1 MANMPGLLLRCAG
14 HIGRTKVKS
23 LLSRLF
29 GSGAA
34 MDEPSAPSSAP
45 SASDTR
51 EEILEGLRGHIDRD
65 VASGFYDEDE
75 ILKNGVAA
83 FDGEL
88 ESADLRREAQ
98 AHLKRALAVHAADQK
113 NWPAHTDCDRLDAAF
128 EELEAE
134 GVISRQNFSC
144 CGTCGSSEIWDEIA
158 AVEKGGSAA
167 RGYAFY
173 HMQDTE
179 SAAEGDG
186 LYLNYGAC
194 TEGEEAALAIGQEI
208 VSRLEEHGLS
218 TDWDGRW
225 ETRIR
230 VDLDWKRRRGLM

>member
-1 MANMPGLLLRCAG
+1 M
-14 HIGRTKVKS
+14 KS
-23 LLSRLF
+23 LFNRLF
-29 GSGAA
+29 KFGAA
-34 MDEPSAPSSAP
+34 AQEPAAPAAP
-45 SASDTR
+45 DTR
-51 EEILEGLRGHIDRD
+51 EETLEWLRGHIDRD

-88 ESADLRREAQ
+88 EETDLRRHAQ
-98 AHLKRALAVHAADQK
+98 VHLKQALAAHAADQK
-113 NWPAHTDCDRLDAAF
+113 SWPAHTDCDRLDAAL

-144 CGTCGSSEIWDEIA
+144 CGTCGSAEIWDEIA
-158 AVEKGGSAA
+158 AVEEQGGPA

-179 SAAEGDG
+179 SAAEGGG

-194 TEGEEAALAIGQEI
+194 AEGEEAAVAIGREI

-218 TDWDGRW
+218 TDWDGSW
-225 ETRIR
+225 AKRIR
-230 VDLDWKRRRGLM
+230 VDLDWKRRRVLV

>member
-1 MANMPGLLLRCAG
+1 MFNAALPLLDCAG
-14 HIGRTKVKS
+14 HIGSAHVKS
-23 LLSRLF
+23 LFNRLF
-29 GSGAA
+29 GFGAVA
-34 MDEPSAPSSAP
+34 EEPAPGKRAE
-45 SASDTR
+45 T
-51 EEILEGLRGHIDRD
+51 LEWLRSHIDRD

-75 ILKNGVAA
+75 ILKNSVAA
-83 FDGEL
+83 FEDELDGE
-88 ESADLRREAQ
+88 DLRKHAQ
-98 AHLKRALAVHAADQK
+98 AHLKRALAAHAADQK

-158 AVEKGGSAA
+158 AVEEGGSAA
-167 RGYAFY
+167 HGYAFY

-194 TEGEEAALAIGQEI
+194 AEGEEAAVAIGHEI

-230 VDLDWKRRRGLM
+230 VDLDWKRRRGLV